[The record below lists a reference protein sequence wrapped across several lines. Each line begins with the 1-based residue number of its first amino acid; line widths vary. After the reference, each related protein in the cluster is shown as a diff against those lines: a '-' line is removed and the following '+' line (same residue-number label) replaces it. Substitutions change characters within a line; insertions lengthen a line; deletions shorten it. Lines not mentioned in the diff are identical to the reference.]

1 MPILKWSHVAC
12 RVQGMAHVMSIQF
25 CIMSIGSMSHL
36 ILRNGHVALS
46 NLRVKDHFIAEA
58 IREAIGPDGRLEAP
72 EESRQEETA

>member
-1 MPILKWSHVAC
+1 
-12 RVQGMAHVMSIQF
+12 
-25 CIMSIGSMSHL
+25 MSHL

-72 EESRQEETA
+72 EGSRQEETA